1 MMERR
6 TFVSLLG
13 GAAVAGRMGGWTD
26 SRMDQPPIRPS
37 ANPPQQ
43 PALGPEVFARRL
55 DRLRAELDRRKLDLF
70 VAAPSTNFAYYT
82 GASPGR
88 SERLILLLVPAKG
101 DAAIVAPS
109 FEVERVKRASAV
121 TDVRGWDEQDDPWK
135 LVRTALQA
143 MKPAH
148 RAGQGAIEA
157 SLDYGSALRLFD
169 VTGGNWKW
177 QSGAPITERL
187 RLIKYP
193 EEIALIRRAI
203 EITEA
208 SIAATFAALVPGVT
222 EREVAAKLSEEM
234 RARGA
239 GGGGLVQFGPSSALP
254 HGGPGGSALQ
264 KEMVVLI
271 DAGSQVSGYTS
282 DITRTTWFGD
292 APADEFK
299 KVFNLV
305 HDAQTAAMALG
316 KPFAVRCQEMD
327 EAARRVIT
335 AGGYGQDFTHRL
347 GHGMGMDGHEPP
359 YLVEGNDTP
368 LEPGMVFTIEP
379 GIYQLDKFG
388 VRIEDDTL
396 VTDAGLEVLSQ
407 RPAKL

>member
-13 GAAVAGRMGGWTD
+13 GAAAAGRMGGWAD

-143 MKPAH
+143 MKPTH

-169 VTGGNWKW
+169 VAGGNWKW

-193 EEIALIRRAI
+193 EEVALIRRAI

-208 SIAATFAALVPGVT
+208 SIAATFAALVSGVT

-407 RPAKL
+407 RPPKI

>member
-1 MMERR
+1 M
-6 TFVSLLG
+6 TASPTQAPG
-13 GAAVAGRMGGWTD
+13 
-26 SRMDQPPIRPS
+26 
-37 ANPPQQ
+37 
-43 PALGPEVFARRL
+43 LGPEVFARRL

-82 GASPGR
+82 SASPGR

-109 FEVERVKRASAV
+109 FEVERVKRGSVV

-135 LVRTALQA
+135 LVRTALQS

-169 VTGGNWKW
+169 VAGGNWKW
-177 QSGAPITERL
+177 QSGAPVTERL

-222 EREVAAKLSEEM
+222 EREVAVKLSEEM

-264 KEMVVLI
+264 KERVVLI
-271 DAGSQVSGYTS
+271 DAGTQVSGYTS

-327 EAARRVIT
+327 EAARQVIT
-335 AGGYGQDFTHRL
+335 AGGYGQYFTHRL

-379 GIYQLDKFG
+379 GIYQPDKFG
-388 VRIEDDTL
+388 VRIEDDAF

>member
-1 MMERR
+1 M
-6 TFVSLLG
+6 
-13 GAAVAGRMGGWTD
+13 
-26 SRMDQPPIRPS
+26 
-37 ANPPQQ
+37 
-43 PALGPEVFARRL
+43 
-55 DRLRAELDRRKLDLF
+55 RAELDRRKLDLF

-109 FEVERVKRASAV
+109 FEVERVKRGSAV

-135 LVRTALQA
+135 LVRKALQA
-143 MKPAH
+143 MKPAR

-169 VTGGNWKW
+169 VAGGNWKW
-177 QSGAPITERL
+177 QSGAPVTERL

-234 RARGA
+234 RTRGA

-254 HGGPGGSALQ
+254 HGGPSGSALQ

-292 APADEFK
+292 APADEFM

-335 AGGYGQDFTHRL
+335 AGGYGQYFTHRL